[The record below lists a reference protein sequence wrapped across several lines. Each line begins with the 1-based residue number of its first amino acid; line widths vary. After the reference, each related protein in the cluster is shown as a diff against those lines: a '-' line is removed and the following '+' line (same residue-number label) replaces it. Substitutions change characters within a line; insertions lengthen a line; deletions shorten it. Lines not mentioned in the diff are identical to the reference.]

1 MWRVLASGTIYM
13 RKNYFFNRLLKTI
26 LIGSIVQLLCVLFVV
41 GLNYKQYTKL
51 AELVTASNVAQEL
64 NICTSYIYDIQEVIT
79 EYTLQPSSEKGDV
92 VRQYLDSANKSAKEL
107 ENMIKEGD
115 NEYLRN
121 SYENVKIKY
130 QILSNNLLSI
140 ANRMEKQEI
149 ITEKEIEYLVSQSV
163 QTLQVS
169 VGEVVMQISAK
180 NENNIYSGSV
190 ISKTTMIISL
200 FISLI
205 IIVTAGY
212 CIYSTVKNGGEM
224 ATRQFNAE
232 KAASNNMKKANTDN
246 LTGLWNRKYIESTV
260 NQIIRSGE
268 RGYLFMF
275 DMDNFKKV
283 NDVYGHIAG
292 DNVLITFAKVLHDVS
307 RECDICC
314 RAGGDEFMLFA
325 KDLPE
330 TRVGSLAE
338 RIIESSISAFRKVEG
353 GREVTLSIGIC
364 ALTKDIDDFQML
376 YDRADSALYEKKKN
390 GKNGYKI
397 FKNT

>member
-1 MWRVLASGTIYM
+1 M
-13 RKNYFFNRLLKTI
+13 
-26 LIGSIVQLLCVLFVV
+26 CVLFVV

-51 AELVTASNVAQEL
+51 AELVTASNVTQEL
-64 NICTSYIYDIQEVIT
+64 NTCTSYIYDIQEVVT
-79 EYTLQPSSEKGDV
+79 GYVLQPSGEKGDV
-92 VRQYLDSANKSAKEL
+92 VRQYLDSANKSAKKL
-107 ENMIKEGD
+107 ENMMKEGD

-140 ANRMEKQEI
+140 ANRMDKQEI

-163 QTLQVS
+163 QKLQVS

-190 ISKTTMIISL
+190 ISKTTMMISL

-246 LTGLWNRKYIESTV
+246 LTGLWNRKYIENTV

-268 RGYLFMF
+268 HGYLFMF

-283 NDVYGHIAG
+283 NDIYGHIAG

-307 RECDICC
+307 REYDICC

-338 RIIESSISAFRKVEG
+338 RIIENSISAFRKVEG

-397 FKNT
+397 YKNT